1 MQTEYWKVDKENPD
15 HTILAQA
22 SAILAG
28 GGLVAFPTE
37 TVYGLG
43 ANGLDPYA
51 VRDIYKA
58 KGRPSDNPLI
68 LHIADFCEVEK
79 LAAEITPCAKLLMEH
94 FWPGPLTI
102 LFKRSKIVPDVI
114 TAGMDTVA
122 IRMPVNKIAR
132 QLIRLA
138 GVPIAAPSAN
148 ISGRPSPTNAA
159 DVKADMMGKINAI
172 VDGGACDI
180 GVESTVVDCTSLPAT
195 VLRPGGITVEQLRKV
210 LGEVALDP
218 ALYGAATAKP
228 RAPGMKYRHYAPRA
242 PLKVIEAD
250 TAQLVG
256 IFKREI
262 AQAKNKGQKVGAL
275 VANETAAQLPAG
287 TVIEQYGSRSHPEQ
301 LAARL
306 FTLLRRFDD
315 QDVDV
320 IFAEGIKEN
329 GIGLAVMNR
338 MRKAAGFQ
346 IIKK

>member
-68 LHIADFCEVEK
+68 LHIADLCEVEK

-102 LFKRSKIVPDVI
+102 LLKRSKIVPDVI
-114 TAGMDTVA
+114 TAG

-148 ISGRPSPTNAA
+148 ISGRPSPTNAP

-180 GVESTVVDCTSLPAT
+180 GVESTVVDCTSLPVT
-195 VLRPGGITVEQLRKV
+195 VLRPGGITVEQLQKV
-210 LGEVALDP
+210 LGKVALDP
-218 ALYGAATAKP
+218 ALYGAETAKP

-250 TAQLVG
+250 PAQLIG
-256 IFKREI
+256 IFQREI
-262 AQAKNKGQKVGAL
+262 AQAKNKGRKVGAL

-287 TVIEQYGSRSHPEQ
+287 TVIEQYGSRAHPEQ
-301 LAARL
+301 LAAHL